1 MVGGPTRSDQV
12 NWFQRI
18 RLRVFAVL
26 VAAVLA
32 VIGVLS
38 WATLP
43 AWPVVGVAIITVA
56 AVVNSMTTR
65 LSDAVCY
72 QCGDTLKTT
81 ETGCYGVICEGCGAI
96 NQTFPQDDARR
107 LASAEDAPDATAS
120 A

>member
-1 MVGGPTRSDQV
+1 M

-56 AVVNSMTTR
+56 AVVNQMTTR
-65 LSDAVCY
+65 LSEPVCY
-72 QCGDTLKTT
+72 ECGGELNAT
-81 ETGCYGVICEGCGAI
+81 ETGCYGVICDACGAV
-96 NQTFPQDDARR
+96 NEAVPGSREMR
-107 LASAEDAPDATAS
+107 VATHRNADES
-120 A
+120 RSEA